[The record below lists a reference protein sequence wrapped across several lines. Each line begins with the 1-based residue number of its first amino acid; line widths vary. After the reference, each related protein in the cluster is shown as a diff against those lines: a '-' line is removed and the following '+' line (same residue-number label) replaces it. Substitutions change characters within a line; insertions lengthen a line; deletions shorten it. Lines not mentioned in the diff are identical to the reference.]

1 MKPLLLTLNIVLQ
14 DMSRKEKIDLFL
26 SRWVSRKLM
35 AFVIA
40 SVALFSGS
48 IESNDWVIV
57 ATAYISLQGVT
68 DIVERI
74 YKTKNVN

>member
-1 MKPLLLTLNIVLQ
+1 
-14 DMSRKEKIDLFL
+14 MSRKEKIDLFL
-26 SRWVSRKLM
+26 SKWVSRKLM

-74 YKTKNVN
+74 YKSKKNVY